1 MNAQALDAFL
11 ARSGLAAPD
20 VARRWTPL
28 EGGVSSDIW
37 RVDLADG
44 RTLCVK
50 RALPRLKVAAE
61 WTAPVSRNAKI
72 EVESRYAP
80 APLTPAWE
88 GRPGT
93 IAWQQTLAPG
103 AEARFTAEHTV
114 RHDKDVM
121 LDENTP

>member
-1 MNAQALDAFL
+1 MIDA
-11 ARSGLAAPD
+11 
-20 VARRWTPL
+20 
-28 EGGVSSDIW
+28 
-37 RVDLADG
+37 
-44 RTLCVK
+44 
-50 RALPRLKVAAE
+50 
-61 WTAPVSRNAKI
+61 APVSRNAKI

-80 APLTPAWE
+80 APLTSAWE